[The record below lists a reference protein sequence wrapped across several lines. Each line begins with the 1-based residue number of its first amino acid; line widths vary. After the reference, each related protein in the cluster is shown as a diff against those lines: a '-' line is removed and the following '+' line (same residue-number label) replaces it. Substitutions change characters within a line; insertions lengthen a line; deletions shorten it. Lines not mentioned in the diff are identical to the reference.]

1 MSNDKLQSAVAR
13 SDRAAGLLRDD
24 LLTETFAKLEK
35 DYIEAWRQSPARDTD
50 GRERLWQAVNIV
62 EKVRDHLFKIL
73 NDGKLAKRQLDEF
86 ATPKP
91 R

>member
-1 MSNDKLQSAVAR
+1 MSNDKLQNAVAR
-13 SDRAAGLLRDD
+13 SDRAATLLRDE

-35 DYIEAWRQSPARDTD
+35 DYIEAWRQSPAKDTD

-62 EKVRDHLFKIL
+62 CKVRDHLFKISER
-73 NDGKLAKRQLDEF
+73 RQ
-86 ATPKP
+86 ACQAPA